1 MRVLGAAALAVACAI
16 GFAPSAAAG
25 DRDYLDRVA
34 YKYAAYTPQQLLTEA
49 YKICAFISQ
58 GRSSPSAVPM
68 VIEDLQTSTSV
79 ATDIVTAAIVE
90 MPC

>member
-1 MRVLGAAALAVACAI
+1 MKALGAAALAIACAI

-25 DRDYLDRVA
+25 DQDYLDRVA
-34 YKYAAYTPQQLLTEA
+34 YKYAAYTPQQLLNTA
-49 YKICAFISQ
+49 YKVCAWIGP
-58 GRSSPSAVPM
+58 GRAAPSAIPL

-79 ATDIVTAAIVE
+79 ASDIVTAAIVE